1 MLYTAFIM
9 GLFGSLHCV
18 GMCGPIAM
26 ALPVQNE
33 NRFSMVSKLLLY
45 NVGRTVTYVF
55 LGILIGLLG
64 EGLFLAGLQ
73 KWLSIGL
80 GIFLLLIVLFSINIE
95 GRLLNAPIIGRV
107 FLLVKNTLGKLLK
120 NSSAPA
126 LFRTGV
132 VNGFLPCGLVYMA
145 IVGAVSMGS
154 ILDSATYMLLF
165 GAGTIPLM
173 LLTTTAGH
181 MASIQVR
188 NKIKKLFPIFITA
201 LAVLLIYRGIRFDLP
216 EDFSF
221 WEMMQNMPMCH

>member
-18 GMCGPIAM
+18 GMCGPIAL

-45 NVGRTVTYVF
+45 NFGRTVTYVF
-55 LGILIGLLG
+55 LGVLIGLLG
-64 EGLFLAGLQ
+64 EGLFLAGMQ

-80 GIFLLLIVLFSINIE
+80 GVFLLIIVLFSINVE
-95 GRLLNAPIIGRV
+95 SRLLNTPIIGRA
-107 FLLVKNTLGKLLK
+107 FLSIKNTLGKLLK
-120 NSSAPA
+120 NSSFPA
-126 LFRTGV
+126 LFRTGI

-145 IVGAVSMGS
+145 IVGAVSMGDL
-154 ILDSATYMLLF
+154 LDSALYMFLF
-165 GAGTIPLM
+165 GIGTIPLM
-173 LLTTTAGH
+173 LLTATAGH
-181 MASIQVR
+181 MASIKLR

-216 EDFSF
+216 DDFSF

>member
-26 ALPVQNE
+26 ALPVQDE
-33 NRFSMVSKLLLY
+33 NRFSMASKLLLY
-45 NVGRTVTYVF
+45 NLGRTVTYVF

-64 EGLFLAGLQ
+64 EGLFLAGMQ

-80 GIFLLLIVLFSINIE
+80 GISLLLIALFSINIE
-95 GRLLNAPIIGRV
+95 NRLLNMPLLGRA
-107 FLLVKNTLGKLLK
+107 FLFIKIQLGKLLK

-126 LFRTGV
+126 LFRTGI

-145 IVGAVSMGS
+145 IVGAVSMGN
-154 ILDSATYMLLF
+154 LLGSALYMLLF
-165 GAGTIPLM
+165 GLGTIPLM
-173 LLTTTAGH
+173 LLTATAGH
-181 MASIQVR
+181 LASLKIR
-188 NKIKKLFPIFITA
+188 NKIKKLFPVFVTA
-201 LAVLLIYRGIRFDLP
+201 LALLLIYRGIRFDLP
-216 EDFSF
+216 EGFSF